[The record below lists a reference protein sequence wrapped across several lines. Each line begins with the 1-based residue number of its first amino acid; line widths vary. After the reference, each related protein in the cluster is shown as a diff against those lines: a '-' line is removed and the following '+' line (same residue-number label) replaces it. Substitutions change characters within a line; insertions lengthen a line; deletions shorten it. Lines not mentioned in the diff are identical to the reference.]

1 MFVLSPRFLFNLN
14 KSDVISLFKAENAD
28 EQKKWTDGYCL
39 VDLAENLNRIK
50 KDHSYID
57 NSTMQKLEKCNYAIK
72 KSNEQTGEANWI
84 YLVNDDALAEQLIN
98 FAKEK
103 KSNIDYIEHDKQVV
117 NLAGFATY
125 LNRELKW

>member
-1 MFVLSPRFLFNLN
+1 MFVLSPRFLFNLH
-14 KSDVISLFKAENAD
+14 KSDVISLYQSENAD

-84 YLVNDDALAEQLIN
+84 YLTNDDALAEQLIN

-103 KSNIDYIEHDKQVV
+103 QY
-117 NLAGFATY
+117 
-125 LNRELKW
+125 

>member
-1 MFVLSPRFLFNLN
+1 
-14 KSDVISLFKAENAD
+14 
-28 EQKKWTDGYCL
+28 
-39 VDLAENLNRIK
+39 
-50 KDHSYID
+50 
-57 NSTMQKLEKCNYAIK
+57 MQKLEKCNYAIK

-84 YLVNDDALAEQLIN
+84 YLTNDDALAEQLIN